1 MADNSKKNN
10 SEALKNFTRRNTLY
24 TMAGYAVPL
33 SSTYIARYLE
43 LTTISYRIINFL
55 FLSMVLLISFFLS
68 VVYFKKNFTP
78 KFNNILWFFHFTCWI
93 LLFVIWMYHIDEVRQ
108 IALYSAMI
116 TFIYLF
122 SIGSIKS
129 ALVIMF
135 FYQTIYISMAY
146 IGIYHLGHHGS
157 FKLELLYNYCFFFA
171 SLFLILTSVNLKK
184 QKLKRKQAIA
194 TADKALKELERA
206 NFDLK
211 KTYRNIRTLVD
222 KISVLSE
229 KVAIESS
236 GITKSSDIL
245 ASGAVSQ
252 VISIKEIADEM
263 VQINKQTSEN
273 AKNAIQANNIT
284 ILASKSSM
292 NGVLQMKKMSNAI
305 NNINSS
311 SKSISKII
319 KTIDDIAFQTNLLA
333 LNASVEAAR
342 AGKHGRGFAVVAQE
356 VRRLASRSADAASI
370 TSELIEKSLD
380 MVKEGIKTSEITVNA
395 LDDIN
400 NNISQA
406 TNLVE
411 QITVS
416 SSNQT
421 NSISQVNSVM
431 TDISDITEETASS
444 AKQTNLAASNLSLTS
459 AKISILLQKFNKEKR
474 KKNKD

>member
-1 MADNSKKNN
+1 
-10 SEALKNFTRRNTLY
+10 
-24 TMAGYAVPL
+24 
-33 SSTYIARYLE
+33 
-43 LTTISYRIINFL
+43 
-55 FLSMVLLISFFLS
+55 
-68 VVYFKKNFTP
+68 
-78 KFNNILWFFHFTCWI
+78 
-93 LLFVIWMYHIDEVRQ
+93 
-108 IALYSAMI
+108 
-116 TFIYLF
+116 
-122 SIGSIKS
+122 
-129 ALVIMF
+129 
-135 FYQTIYISMAY
+135 MAY

-157 FKLELLYNYCFFFA
+157 FKLELLYSYCFFFA

-194 TADKALKELERA
+194 TADKALKELETA

-211 KTYRNIRTLVD
+211 KTYGSIRALVD
-222 KISVLSE
+222 EISVLSE

-245 ASGAVSQ
+245 TSGAVSQ
-252 VISIKEIADEM
+252 VISIKEIVDEM
-263 VQINKQTSEN
+263 TQINKQTSEN
-273 AKNAIQANNIT
+273 AENAIQANNIT

-444 AKQTNLAASNLSLTS
+444 AKQTNLAASNLSLTA